1 MKFVIAWTIRPGST
15 QEAVERFL
23 RTGDPLPEGVKTIGR
38 WHRIDLQSGIHLVES
53 NDSRAL
59 AQYAAQWTD
68 VLELET
74 YAVVEDADAID
85 AYRKITGVEALAN
98 AKAGQRI

>member
-23 RTGDPLPEGVKTIGR
+23 RTGDPLPDGLKTVGR
-38 WHRIDLQSGIHLVES
+38 WHRTDLQSGIHIVES
-53 NDSRAL
+53 DDSRAL

-74 YAVVEDADAID
+74 SAVIEDAEAIE
-85 AYRKITGVEALAN
+85 AYKTIGGIATNG
-98 AKAGQRI
+98 AGRRN